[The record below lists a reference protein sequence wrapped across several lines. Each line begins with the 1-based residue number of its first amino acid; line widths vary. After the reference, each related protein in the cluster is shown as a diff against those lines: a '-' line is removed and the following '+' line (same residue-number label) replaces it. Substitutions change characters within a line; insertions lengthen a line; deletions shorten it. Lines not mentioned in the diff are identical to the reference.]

1 MIYYKTDL
9 KKFLYIYKR
18 ELRILASQNLSNSKK
33 MNFLAHIYLSGDNDL
48 IKIGNFMADGI
59 RGKQFEHFPE
69 DVQKGIILHR
79 FIDTYTDSHDIFRQ
93 STKRLHE
100 KYHHYAGVVVD
111 IIYDHFLAKNWT
123 KYSDENLEDF
133 INRFYSSLHKNYDI
147 LTEKTQGLMPY
158 MIERNWLLSYRT
170 VEGIHQILTQMDRRS
185 KNVSKMQFAS
195 EELKEFYAEFEQE
208 FTAFFEEIQHQAK
221 QKLLSL

>member
-18 ELRILASQNLSNSKK
+18 ELTILASQNLSNSKK

-79 FIDTYTDSHDIFRQ
+79 FIDTYTDSHDVFRQ

-123 KYSDENLEDF
+123 KYSDEKLEDF
-133 INRFYSSLHKNYDI
+133 INRFYNSLHTNYDI

-185 KNVSKMQFAS
+185 KNLSKMQFAS
-195 EELKEFYAEFEQE
+195 EELKEFYTEFEQE
-208 FTAFFEEIQHQAK
+208 FTTFFEEMQQQAK